1 LRTEYKSAGNL
12 VSKVA
17 ATVLDDIGEIRKVDK
32 SNMLA
37 FCVDAAEHYRQAART
52 AEKIS
57 LQYANPANIVV
68 AGMGGS
74 AIGGEL
80 LKDWVRDKVQV
91 PVEVNRDYA
100 LPAYANKKSLVV
112 VVSYSGETEETL
124 STFLDAVKRKCMIF
138 CVSSGG
144 SLLEFAEKL
153 GVPYLRVPS
162 GMPPRAALPYLLVP
176 LLKALETTGVVS
188 GVSGEL
194 SEAIRLLE
202 RVSGENAPE
211 KPVKSNFAK
220 TLAFGVNGS
229 VPVVYGFGVFR
240 SVAQRFKQQFN
251 ENSKVPSKWEFFSE
265 LNHNEIVG
273 WANAEK
279 LAECFSTIFIRDKAE
294 SDAIRSRIETTKTLL
309 PSGSKMFEVWSQGIG
324 VLARM
329 LSTVCIGDF
338 TSVYLAVLRNVDPT
352 PVENINLLKEKLRQG
367 GAKEN
372 VKRELAELAG
382 SR

>member
-1 LRTEYKSAGNL
+1 M
-12 VSKVA
+12 SKLA

-32 SNMLA
+32 GNMLA
-37 FCVDAAEHYRQAART
+37 FCVEAAEHYRKAANI

-57 LQYANPANIVV
+57 LQHANPANIIV

-80 LKDWVRDKVQV
+80 LKDWVRNKAQA
-91 PVEVNRDYA
+91 PLEVNRDYA
-100 LPAYANKKSLVV
+100 LPAYANKKSLVL

-124 STFLDAVKRKCMIF
+124 SAFLDAVKRKCTIF

-153 GVPYLRVPS
+153 SVPYLRVPS
-162 GMPPRAALPYLLVP
+162 GMPPRAALPYLFVP
-176 LLKALETTGVVS
+176 LLKSLEKSGVVS

-194 SEAIRLLE
+194 SEATKILE

-211 KPVKSNFAK
+211 KPAENNFAK
-220 TLAFGVNGS
+220 TLASGINGT

-273 WANAEK
+273 WEKAEK
-279 LAECFSTIFIRDKAE
+279 LAECLSTLFIRDKSE
-294 SDAIRSRIETTKTLL
+294 SDAIRSRIEITKTLL
-309 PSGSKMFEVWSQGIG
+309 PSASKMFEMWTQGKG
-324 VLARM
+324 ALARM

-352 PVENINLLKEKLRQG
+352 PVENINLLKDKLGQGEVKEK
-367 GAKEN
+367 

>member
-1 LRTEYKSAGNL
+1 LRTEYKSAGDL

-17 ATVLDDIGEIRKVDK
+17 ATVLDDIGKIRKVDK

-37 FCVDAAEHYRQAART
+37 FCVDAAEHYRKAART

-91 PVEVNRDYA
+91 PVEVNRDYV
-100 LPAYANKKSLVV
+100 LPAYANEKSLVV

-162 GMPPRAALPYLLVP
+162 GMPPRASLPYLFVP
-176 LLKALETTGVVS
+176 LPKSLEKAGVVS

-211 KPVKSNFAK
+211 KPVKDNFAK
-220 TLAFGVNGS
+220 TLASGINGS
-229 VPVVYGFGVFR
+229 IPVVYGFGVFR

-273 WANAEK
+273 WENAEK

-294 SDAIRSRIETTKTLL
+294 SDAICSRIEITKSLL
-309 PSGSKMFEVWSQGIG
+309 SSGSKMFEVWSQGKG

-367 GAKEN
+367 GVKAK

-382 SR
+382 S